1 MKRERRAPPRAA
13 PRPRKAPRQERAQA
27 TVEAILEAAEL
38 VLDREGP
45 GAASTTRIAEVAGV
59 SVGSL
64 YQYFAHRD
72 AILMA
77 LQERQLDRA
86 EALLRGGVAGEPPGR
101 RPPREEVAAL
111 VRGLVAL
118 YAGAPGLYRMLAAEG
133 PSAACAGRSWA
144 FERGAVEALRLALAP
159 LRTDHDMAAFVAFQA
174 ARATT
179 LAALLDRPADLSPES
194 VIAEVVELVLG
205 YLARDRGAA

>member
-13 PRPRKAPRQERAQA
+13 PGPRKAPRQERAQA

-72 AILMA
+72 ATLLA
-77 LQERQLDRA
+77 LQERELDRA
-86 EALLRGGVAGEPPGR
+86 EAMLRGALADEPPGR
-101 RPPREEVAAL
+101 PPRQAVAAL

-118 YAGAPGLYRMLAAEG
+118 HAGAPGLYRMLAAEG
-133 PSAACAGRSWA
+133 PSPACAGRARA
-144 FERGAVEALRLALAP
+144 FDRGAVEALRRALAP
-159 LRTDHDMAAFVAFQA
+159 LRADHDTAAFVAFQA

-179 LAALLDRPADLSPES
+179 LAALHDRPVDLSPES
-194 VIAEVVELVLG
+194 VTAGVVELVLG
-205 YLARDRGAA
+205 YLVGGSRAT